1 MENCIWHDL
10 CVRLRPIGSNYDQIW
25 PKVKKKQKM
34 LRIIKVVKSHRKI
47 KSCLLGGGHSCL
59 EVLKDR
65 VGCYRVRGSEE
76 SKRYDGDAG
85 EPQGCLTGRWE
96 GERGPT
102 NRWRQGLLPTS
113 SRANCGLY
121 IICIL
126 YTNIIYIINKRNFFL
141 RVLGIGKSKVK
152 T

>member
-1 MENCIWHDL
+1 MNRSD
-10 CVRLRPIGSNYDQIW
+10 
-25 PKVKKKQKM
+25 PKLKKKKM

-47 KSCLLGGGHSCL
+47 KSCLSGGGHSCP

-85 EPQGCLTGRWE
+85 EPQGCLIGRWE

-102 NRWRQGLLPTS
+102 NS
-113 SRANCGLY
+113 
-121 IICIL
+121 
-126 YTNIIYIINKRNFFL
+126 
-141 RVLGIGKSKVK
+141 
-152 T
+152 